1 MTPFAPFA
9 HTSLRVVL
17 DRARASAMKPIDR
30 GDAPPFDLAL
40 FAADAVVPKDQRL
53 ALDRVPGWFS
63 NAGEEVGAMRRR
75 GRLER
80 RARSERRPRACA
92 RVSMD

>member
-1 MTPFAPFA
+1 
-9 HTSLRVVL
+9 
-17 DRARASAMKPIDR
+17 MKPIDR

-63 NAGEEVGAMRRR
+63 NAGEDAGVLSLDGKMIDRPHLRQAQ
-75 GRLER
+75 RLLS
-80 RARSERRPRACA
+80 RSQFT
-92 RVSMD
+92 ST

>member
-1 MTPFAPFA
+1 
-9 HTSLRVVL
+9 
-17 DRARASAMKPIDR
+17 MKPIDR

-63 NAGEEVGAMRRR
+63 NAGEEVRAMTRR

-80 RARSERRPRACA
+80 RARWERRETRVCVHIDGLTGAMATVNDAENRAD
-92 RVSMD
+92 R